1 MSSPFK
7 KIALALAIGLVLV
20 QVFPV
25 AADLLV
31 CLDDRPDRGCC
42 DTSSTSDTR
51 TEAAPR
57 LVDDADCTCC
67 VRVHAVS
74 NAADATFQK
83 VDAGWSVESVGVRG
97 RGAPITRR
105 IASGGSD
112 NPDNARLPSLRTVV
126 LLI

>member
-1 MSSPFK
+1 MRSPFK
-7 KIALALAIGLVLV
+7 KIALAIAIGLMLV

-31 CLDDRPDRGCC
+31 CIDDRPDRGCC
-42 DTSSTSDTR
+42 DTSSTSHARSD
-51 TEAAPR
+51 AAR
-57 LVDDADCTCC
+57 LLDDADCGCC

-74 NAADATFQK
+74 NAADATVQK
-83 VDAGWSVESVGVRG
+83 VDTGWSVESVGVRG

>member
-42 DTSSTSDTR
+42 DTSSTPDTR

-57 LVDDADCTCC
+57 LVDGADCTCC
-67 VRVHAVS
+67 VRVHVVS
-74 NAADATFQK
+74 NAADAAVQK
-83 VDAGWSVESVGVRG
+83 VDAGWSVGSVGVG
-97 RGAPITRR
+97 GHVAPVTRP
-105 IASGGSD
+105 IASGGID
-112 NPDNARLPSLRTVV
+112 EPDNARLPSLRTVV

>member
-31 CLDDRPDRGCC
+31 CIDDRPDRGCC
-42 DTSSTSDTR
+42 DTSSTSD
-51 TEAAPR
+51 PR
-57 LVDDADCTCC
+57 IDAELQLLDDVDCGCC
-67 VRVHAVS
+67 VRLSVVS
-74 NAADATFQK
+74 NAADATVQK
-83 VDAGWSVESVGVRG
+83 VDAGWSVASVGVRG
-97 RGAPITRR
+97 HAASTARR
-105 IASGGSD
+105 IATVGRDEPD
-112 NPDNARLPSLRTVV
+112 NPRLLSLRTVV